1 MSATTL
7 LDRID
12 TLFDEI
18 DPDEIAPSQLRLI
31 ACRVF
36 TLAGELCAE
45 FDLETDDDVDQ
56 FIDEWDDRD
65 DGDDGDDGDP
75 NDDDGDGGG
84 R

>member
-1 MSATTL
+1 MSTTTL

-65 DGDDGDDGDP
+65 CDGDGDG
-75 NDDDGDGGG
+75 DDGDGGG